1 MTPILEVEDLVLGY
15 GAAQAVRGISLAVA
29 EGEVVTLIG
38 ANGAGKTT
46 TLKGIVGLLK
56 ASRGEVRLAGR
67 SVTGRSTD
75 WLARNGLNL
84 VPEGRRVFPGLT
96 VEENLDVASVA
107 SRIRGAELRSA
118 IEEIYETFPRLRER
132 KAQLSW
138 TLSGGEQQMLA
149 MGRALIARPRVLL
162 LDEPSLGLSPKL
174 AAEVVGL
181 MSRYSREHGLSVLLV
196 EQNATLGLGASDR
209 GYVLEHGRV
218 VATGAADQLLYDAKV
233 QKAYLG
239 A

>member
-1 MTPILEVEDLVLGY
+1 MTPVLQVEGLVLGY
-15 GAAQAVRGISLAVA
+15 GAARAVRGIDLSVG

-46 TLKGIVGLLK
+46 TLKGIVGLLRP
-56 ASRGEVRLAGR
+56 SHGQVRLDGR
-67 SVTGRSTD
+67 PVTGRSTD

-96 VEENLDVASVA
+96 VTENLDVASVA
-107 SRIRGAELRSA
+107 SRLRGGELRAA
-118 IEEIYETFPRLRER
+118 IQQIYEIFPRLGERRE
-132 KAQLSW
+132 QLSW

-149 MGRALIARPRVLL
+149 MGRAIIARPRVLL

-181 MSRYSREHGLSVLLV
+181 MSRYSRENGLSVLLV
-196 EQNATLGLGASDR
+196 EQNATLALGSSDR
-209 GYVLEHGRV
+209 GYVLEHGEI
-218 VATGAADQLLYDAKV
+218 VAAGVASDLLHDAEV
-233 QKAYLG
+233 RKAYLG
-239 A
+239 S

>member
-1 MTPILEVEDLVLGY
+1 MNAILEVEDLVLSY
-15 GAAQAVRGISLAVA
+15 GAARAVRGVDLTVGQ
-29 EGEVVTLIG
+29 GEVVTLIG

-46 TLKGIVGLLK
+46 TLNGLVGLLK
-56 ASRGEVRLAGR
+56 PQRGRIRLDGR
-67 SVTGRSTD
+67 DITGKPTD

-96 VEENLDVASVA
+96 VAENLDVASVA
-107 SRIRGAELRSA
+107 GRLRGSA
-118 IEEIYETFPRLRER
+118 LKAAIDEVYDVFPRLRER
-132 KAQLSW
+132 RESLSW

-149 MGRALIARPRVLL
+149 MGRAIIARPRVLL

-196 EQNATLGLGASDR
+196 EQNAKLALGASDR
-209 GYVLEHGRV
+209 GYVLEHGEI
-218 VATGAADQLLYDAKV
+218 VARGAATELLDDPEV
-233 QKAYLG
+233 RRAYLG
-239 A
+239 R